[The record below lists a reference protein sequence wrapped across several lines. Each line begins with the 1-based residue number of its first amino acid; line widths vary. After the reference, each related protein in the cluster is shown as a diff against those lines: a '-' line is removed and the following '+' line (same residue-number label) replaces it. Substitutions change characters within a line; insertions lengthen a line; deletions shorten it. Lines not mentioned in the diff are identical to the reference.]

1 MKIQVKLQLFL
12 IFTLNSSDLQENFMI
27 VNYKWMEYYA
37 TKYKYID
44 KWINN

>member
-1 MKIQVKLQLFL
+1 
-12 IFTLNSSDLQENFMI
+12 
-27 VNYKWMEYYA
+27 MEYYA